1 MNRINA
7 IRLTAILAL
16 LVCTV
21 AAQAQRR
28 NTRYVEY
35 IEKYAPLAVQQ
46 MKEHKIPAS
55 ITRHK
60 GFLKVVPDRVHWHA
74 KVIIISAL
82 NAVVTGVDVRC
93 VMMMMPAMNV
103 FVHTAIPGI
112 LMKITPLF

>member
-46 MKEHKIPAS
+46 MKEHKIPNFCFGSNIRMAYS
-55 ITRHK
+55 HTWD
-60 GFLKVVPDRVHWHA
+60 VSVPIR
-74 KVIIISAL
+74 
-82 NAVVTGVDVRC
+82 VTG
-93 VMMMMPAMNV
+93 
-103 FVHTAIPGI
+103 
-112 LMKITPLF
+112 L